1 MRSLLRLRTQR
12 LGGEAEVLVD
22 PQSSCVLRMQVLLG
36 SSMGLPPLPY
46 KMVRFREKSY
56 AFGRNLSQKR
66 PTVVPG
72 PVRKERSDSSRRH
85 VSAAHSPLPAL
96 SLAVPA
102 SLRWPEGRASPPPS
116 EGRRSRARLRRA
128 RNSWICGLMAVGHRL
143 QSKSRLAT
151 TRENGSGRA
160 RSSSTWWADAAKF
173 GGSQSPISAA
183 ADRPLGNSVGAIESV
198 AARPAPRW
206 GHDARGLT
214 PNG

>member
-1 MRSLLRLRTQR
+1 VRSLLRLRTQR

-102 SLRWPEGRASPPPS
+102 SLRWPEGRASPP
-116 EGRRSRARLRRA
+116 
-128 RNSWICGLMAVGHRL
+128 
-143 QSKSRLAT
+143 
-151 TRENGSGRA
+151 
-160 RSSSTWWADAAKF
+160 F
-173 GGSQSPISAA
+173 GGASKPCTSEACAQLLDLWIAGRSPISIK
-183 ADRPLGNSVGAIESV
+183 ADLRGQVPRGND
-198 AARPAPRW
+198 P
-206 GHDARGLT
+206 
-214 PNG
+214 